1 MTKSKLNNVLMERNG
16 HDRDKNISFEEEG
29 HKYTIHSDLESE
41 YTSVTTWNHQFF
53 PKFDADLIID
63 KMMKGKNWNPKNKYW
78 GMTKEEI
85 KKMWSDNASAV
96 SGAGTEMH
104 YEIECFM
111 NHPDLESYTHKDL
124 LEEYYKEAETCEQLV
139 EARKSPEWN
148 YFIKYLEENPDLKPY
163 RTEWTVYDE
172 DMKLSGSIDMVYEN
186 PDGTLMIYDWKRS
199 KEISRINK
207 FDQYAEI
214 YSISHLPDS
223 NFWHYSLQL
232 NTYKVILEKKY
243 GKKVTNLR
251 LVRLHPNCLET
262 NEDTYEL
269 IDVPILQKEMRDLF
283 SLRETEVRKKVMNFD
298 ERINETV

>member
-1 MTKSKLNNVLMERNG
+1 
-16 HDRDKNISFEEEG
+16 
-29 HKYTIHSDLESE
+29 
-41 YTSVTTWNHQFF
+41 
-53 PKFDADLIID
+53 
-63 KMMKGKNWNPKNKYW
+63 MMKGKNWNSKHKYW

-85 KKMWSDNASAV
+85 KKMWSDNAAAV

-124 LEEYYKEAETCEQLV
+124 LEEYYNEAEMCEQLV
-139 EARKSPEWN
+139 EARKSPEWR

-207 FDQYAEI
+207 FDLYADI
-214 YSISHLPDS
+214 YL
-223 NFWHYSLQL
+223 SL
-232 NTYKVILEKKY
+232 I
-243 GKKVTNLR
+243 
-251 LVRLHPNCLET
+251 H
-262 NEDTYEL
+262 
-269 IDVPILQKEMRDLF
+269 I
-283 SLRETEVRKKVMNFD
+283 
-298 ERINETV
+298 

>member
-1 MTKSKLNNVLMERNG
+1 MTTSKLNNVLMERNG

-29 HKYTIHSDLESE
+29 HKYTIHCDLESK

-63 KMMKGKNWNPKNKYW
+63 RMMKGRNWNLKHKYW

-85 KKMWSDNASAV
+85 KKMWSDNAAAV

-124 LEEYYKEAETCEQLV
+124 LEEYYKEAEVCEQLV
-139 EARKSPEWN
+139 EARKSSEWR
-148 YFIKYLEENPDLKPY
+148 YFIRYLEENPDLKPY

-207 FDQYAEI
+207 FDKYAEI

-269 IDVPILQKEMRDLF
+269 IDVPILKKEMRDLF
-283 SLRETEVRKKVMNFD
+283 SLREIEVREKEMNFD
-298 ERINETV
+298 QIINETI